1 MIKGAASTKCDFI
14 RTSHLY
20 GSFVHQVNICSMFDD
35 YLIKNRISK
44 NIAIANWCWRTMS
57 CGNEWKCKLSFLYI
71 NNLFDI
77 LESGKRNGPLWP
89 MANRRISC
97 NGLLS
102 VIFESMAPIVQLA
115 HTHTHTFNP
124 IKLCDPHCAWTFR
137 ICRSVQ
143 AVILKI
149 EPYLVVHCLR
159 TIMAMMRNKREREE
173 KGRMCL
179 S

>member
-115 HTHTHTFNP
+115 HTHTHIQSNKVVWSTLRVN
-124 IKLCDPHCAWTFR
+124 ISHLSV
-137 ICRSVQ
+137 RSGSDLENW
-143 AVILKI
+143 AILSGAL
-149 EPYLVVHCLR
+149 PSY
-159 TIMAMMRNKREREE
+159 NNGNDE
-173 KGRMCL
+173 K
-179 S
+179 